1 VRQHGRFALLVPLV
15 VLLAC
20 SGCTTA
26 PDTRCLSSR
35 PAWKLNDDR
44 PTRAKQNAAAERWD
58 GQCTVAGIVGS
69 VASAR

>member
-1 VRQHGRFALLVPLV
+1 MRQHGRFALVAPLI

-20 SGCTTA
+20 SGCATA

-44 PTRAKQNAAAERWD
+44 PTRAKQTVAAGRWD
-58 GQCTVAGIVGS
+58 RQCTVVGVVS
-69 VASAR
+69 SL